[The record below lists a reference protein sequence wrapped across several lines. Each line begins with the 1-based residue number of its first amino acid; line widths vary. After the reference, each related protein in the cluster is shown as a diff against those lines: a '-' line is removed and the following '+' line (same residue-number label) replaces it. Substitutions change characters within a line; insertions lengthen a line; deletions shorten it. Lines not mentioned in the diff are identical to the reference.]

1 MSDKITAEKL
11 QAVYENSEQVKALNT
26 ELESIL
32 YGTDTGG
39 KSYYDVFWDSY
50 QENGSRLN
58 YNYAFAGTGWTE
70 KIFYPKF
77 NFKPTAT
84 YCMFYNNKFAG
95 DLVQRLE
102 ECGVSLDLSRVNDGA
117 RTFMYATKITRIGSV
132 NVSLAPSINEF
143 FSWCTSLV
151 TIDELTITETTT
163 SGTNMFLNCY
173 ELQNIVFNGTVGFN
187 IGLPQSTKLTLESAV
202 SLITHLKDYSAD
214 TTNAYK
220 HTVTFSSK
228 TIALLEAEGNASPN
242 GTTWLEYIDS
252 LAWNCS

>member
-1 MSDKITAEKL
+1 MSIAEKL
-11 QAVYENSEQVKALNT
+11 ITIAENEQRVYERGKQAE
-26 ELESIL
+26 
-32 YGTDTGG
+32 YDT
-39 KSYYDVFWDSY
+39 FWDVY

-70 KIFYPKF
+70 KVFCPKF
-77 NFKPTAT
+77 NFKPTGT

-102 ECGVSLDLSRVNDGA
+102 ECGVSLDLSRVNDGT

-173 ELQNIVFNGTVGFN
+173 ELQNIVFSGIIGFN
-187 IGLPQSTKLTLESAV
+187 IGLPQSTKLTKASIQSIV
-202 SLITHLKDYSAD
+202 SHLSD
-214 TTNAYK
+214 TTSGK
-220 HTVTFSSK
+220 TLTLSK
-228 TIALLEAEGNASPN
+228 TAVNNAFETASGTADGSTSEEWLNLVATKPN
-242 GTTWLEYIDS
+242 WTIS
-252 LAWNCS
+252 LS